1 MCTDAIFFCDEV
13 AVSERAE
20 DWDKARVLSG
30 KCGCSFESSWR
41 DSADCIRS
49 CLYLVWSADY
59 VLVLCALFRVHNH
72 NPLKEQLSSFKFG
85 GVATLPQTCEIQGSS
100 TGNDTNTTPRCCS

>member
-59 VLVLCALFRVHNH
+59 VLVLCALFR
-72 NPLKEQLSSFKFG
+72 G
-85 GVATLPQTCEIQGSS
+85 
-100 TGNDTNTTPRCCS
+100 TTIFLQIWRGCYTPADV